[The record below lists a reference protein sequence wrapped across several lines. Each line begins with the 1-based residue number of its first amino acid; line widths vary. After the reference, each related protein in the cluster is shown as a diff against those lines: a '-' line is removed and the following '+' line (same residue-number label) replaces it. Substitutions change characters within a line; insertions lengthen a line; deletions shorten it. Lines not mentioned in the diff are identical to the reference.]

1 MKIIN
6 LHIALFITLT
16 LFGCGT
22 TVSNLPNPQEQ
33 VQVDAVEDKVPNP
46 EGLRH
51 FMDGQMMM
59 NQGDFAMAIL
69 EFQQALE
76 LDPGVGAIH
85 TSIAE
90 SYWNLGKPD
99 LAEKHLKI
107 AIKLDSTDEQA
118 LQMLADQY
126 ILQKKYEA
134 AHHPF
139 TQLHELKPDNIKY
152 IIALAELEKVKQNI
166 PGAIKL
172 YLKAFNIEP
181 SRLELL
187 ENSGRL
193 ALQINDFDQAQS
205 IFKRLSFLD
214 PEQTKYLAM
223 FIDLIM
229 NSKNYEEGINVL
241 KSMNAEF
248 GDSPDR
254 LAQLGLLMYRAG
266 QKEEALGLLEIA
278 IEATPENPNYYF
290 PLFDL
295 YMDENNHEKASKVA
309 DKLVSN
315 FPEDW
320 RGYYSRSLVYMN
332 DKQPEKVIMILE
344 PVSDTFNKIF
354 SIQYLL
360 GLSHNQLKQFDIA
373 QQYFS
378 KALTIR
384 PDSPNVL
391 HSMAI
396 LYDEVNAWEKSDE
409 IYLRLI
415 ETDSTDAQAFNN
427 FAYSLVE
434 RNQELKKAL
443 SLAKKAIELE
453 PENASYLDTIGWIY
467 FKLDNPKKAQAYIES
482 SININGENAI
492 VLEHLGDVLMKIQK
506 SDDAIDY
513 YKRALSLDKNNPRL
527 MKKVSPE

>member
-1 MKIIN
+1 
-6 LHIALFITLT
+6 
-16 LFGCGT
+16 
-22 TVSNLPNPQEQ
+22 
-33 VQVDAVEDKVPNP
+33 
-46 EGLRH
+46 
-51 FMDGQMMM
+51 
-59 NQGDFAMAIL
+59 
-69 EFQQALE
+69 
-76 LDPGVGAIH
+76 
-85 TSIAE
+85 
-90 SYWNLGKPD
+90 
-99 LAEKHLKI
+99 
-107 AIKLDSTDEQA
+107 
-118 LQMLADQY
+118 
-126 ILQKKYEA
+126 
-134 AHHPF
+134 
-139 TQLHELKPDNIKY
+139 
-152 IIALAELEKVKQNI
+152 
-166 PGAIKL
+166 
-172 YLKAFNIEP
+172 
-181 SRLELL
+181 
-187 ENSGRL
+187 
-193 ALQINDFDQAQS
+193 
-205 IFKRLSFLD
+205 
-214 PEQTKYLAM
+214 
-223 FIDLIM
+223 
-229 NSKNYEEGINVL
+229 
-241 KSMNAEF
+241 
-248 GDSPDR
+248 
-254 LAQLGLLMYRAG
+254 MYRAG

-373 QQYFS
+373 QKYFS

>member
-1 MKIIN
+1 MSLK
-6 LHIALFITLT
+6 
-16 LFGCGT
+16 
-22 TVSNLPNPQEQ
+22 
-33 VQVDAVEDKVPNP
+33 KV
-46 EGLRH
+46 H
-51 FMDGQMMM
+51 
-59 NQGDFAMAIL
+59 
-69 EFQQALE
+69 
-76 LDPGVGAIH
+76 
-85 TSIAE
+85 
-90 SYWNLGKPD
+90 
-99 LAEKHLKI
+99 
-107 AIKLDSTDEQA
+107 
-118 LQMLADQY
+118 
-126 ILQKKYEA
+126 
-134 AHHPF
+134 
-139 TQLHELKPDNIKY
+139 
-152 IIALAELEKVKQNI
+152 
-166 PGAIKL
+166 
-172 YLKAFNIEP
+172 
-181 SRLELL
+181 
-187 ENSGRL
+187 
-193 ALQINDFDQAQS
+193 
-205 IFKRLSFLD
+205 
-214 PEQTKYLAM
+214 
-223 FIDLIM
+223 
-229 NSKNYEEGINVL
+229 
-241 KSMNAEF
+241 
-248 GDSPDR
+248 
-254 LAQLGLLMYRAG
+254 
-266 QKEEALGLLEIA
+266 
-278 IEATPENPNYYF
+278 
-290 PLFDL
+290 
-295 YMDENNHEKASKVA
+295 
-309 DKLVSN
+309 
-315 FPEDW
+315 
-320 RGYYSRSLVYMN
+320 

-373 QQYFS
+373 QKYFS

-396 LYDEVNAWEKSDE
+396 LYDEVNEWEKSDE

>member
-1 MKIIN
+1 MKIIKLN
-6 LHIALFITLT
+6 PIFLLTLI

-22 TVSNLPNPQEQ
+22 TSSKTPSPQNQ
-33 VQVDAVEDKVPNP
+33 VKLESIGEKTPNP

-99 LAEKHLKI
+99 MAEKHLNI
-107 AIKLDSTDEQA
+107 AIGLDPSDEQA

-134 AHHPF
+134 AQQPF
-139 TQLHELKPDNIKY
+139 NQLHKLKPDDAKY

-166 PGAIKL
+166 SGAIQL
-172 YLKAFNIEP
+172 YLEAFDLDP

-187 ENSGRL
+187 ETGGRL
-193 ALQINDFDQAQS
+193 ALQNKDFIQAQS
-205 IFKRLSFLD
+205 IFKRLTFLD
-214 PEQTKYLAM
+214 PDQPKYM
-223 FIDLIM
+223 GMYIDLIM
-229 NSKNYEEGINVL
+229 NSKNYKEGIDAL
-241 KSMNAEF
+241 KSMNAEY

-254 LAQLGLLMYRAG
+254 TAQMGLLMYRAG
-266 QKEEALGLLEIA
+266 QKEEALGLLETA

-295 YMDENNHEKASKVA
+295 YMDNNNYEKASKVA

-320 RGYYSRSLVYMN
+320 RGYYSRSLVYLE
-332 DKQPEKVIMILE
+332 DKNPGNVITLLE
-344 PVSDTFNKIF
+344 PVSDTFNKIY

-360 GLSHNQLKQFDIA
+360 GLSHNQLKQFEDA
-373 QQYFS
+373 QKYFS

-396 LYDEVNAWEKSDE
+396 LYDEVKEWDKSDK

-415 ETDSTDAQAFNN
+415 KTDSTDAQAFNN
-427 FAYSLVE
+427 YAYSLVE

-443 SLAKKAIELE
+443 TLAKKAIALE

-467 FKLDNPKKAQAYIES
+467 FKLDNHEKAQAYIELS
-482 SININGENAI
+482 VKINGENAI

-506 SDDAIDY
+506 TDDAMDY
-513 YKRALSLDKNNPRL
+513 YKRALSLDKNNVRL
-527 MKKVSPE
+527 INKASPE